1 MKIKLKNIGRLF
13 KPVEV
18 EINGITVLAGENG
31 TGKSTVGKMLYCI
44 FRCFYDYEHQIME
57 QRVSSIYRAV
67 RIFSKNR
74 IAIRREAET
83 IQDRIRELIYSYD
96 QGNEE
101 AVIDVI
107 SEITGIEK
115 QDMPEELIERI
126 NKALDATDEEIL
138 DTILG
143 RIISKEFG
151 SQLGHVNYNG
161 IISEV
166 ELDIK
171 EERLLFE
178 KIDDEKPHIKEK
190 IALIKEIVYIDD
202 PYILDS
208 MDDYYIYD
216 ESYSHRIDLIS
227 KLLHGEKRDFTAV
240 DDVVISKDLEQINEK
255 LSSICSGILKSTDDG
270 SMAYMDDALKEGI
283 SLKNVSTGMKSFLI
297 LKTLLQGGYLE
308 RNGIVILDEPETH
321 QHPEWMKIY
330 AELIILLHKLLGIN
344 FIISTH
350 STDFLNFIE
359 LYSMKYNIKEKC
371 KYYLLYADE
380 IEKSMSCIEDVTDHI
395 DVIYSKLSRAFLQ
408 ASEELDVL
416 NESE

>member
-1 MKIKLKNIGRLF
+1 MKIKLKNIGRIF

-18 EINGITVLAGENG
+18 EINGITVLTGENG

-44 FRCFYDYEHQIME
+44 FHCFYDYEHQIME
-57 QRVSSIYRAV
+57 QRVSSIFRAV
-67 RIFSKNR
+67 RIFSKNK

-83 IQDRIRELIYSYD
+83 IQDRIRELIYLYD

-101 AVIDVI
+101 AVSDVI

-115 QDMPEELIERI
+115 QDIPEELIERI
-126 NKALDATDEEIL
+126 NKALDTTDEEIL

-161 IISEV
+161 NFSEV
-166 ELDIK
+166 ELEIK

-178 KIDDEKPHIKEK
+178 KLDDDKPHIKKK

-208 MDDYYIYD
+208 MDDYIYD

-227 KLLHGEKRDFTAV
+227 KLQHGEKKDFTAV
-240 DDVVISKDLEQINEK
+240 DDVVINKELEQVYEK
-255 LSSICSGILKSTDDG
+255 LSSICSGNLKSTDDG
-270 SMAYMDDALKEGI
+270 SVAYMDDTLKEGI
-283 SLKNVSTGMKSFLI
+283 SLKNISTGMKSFLI

-330 AELIILLHKLLGIN
+330 AELIVLLHKILGIN
-344 FIISTH
+344 FLISTH

-359 LYSMKYNIKEKC
+359 LYSTKYNIKEKC
-371 KYYLLYADE
+371 KYYLLDADE
-380 IEKSMSCIEDVTDHI
+380 KDKSMSCIDDVTDHI
-395 DVIYSKLSRAFLQ
+395 DAIYSKLSKSFLQ